1 MHWRTTLLRWV
12 RGLKD
17 LSFKLRYGRIPVY
30 GNQIDRQLVLRIM
43 VEYYNEHAVP
53 ISNMMLRMQLVQMPK
68 DDKREDI
75 LDTIAEG
82 DEPFSKT
89 KKHRFTDHSMG
100 ASIL

>member
-1 MHWRTTLLRWV
+1 
-12 RGLKD
+12 
-17 LSFKLRYGRIPVY
+17 
-30 GNQIDRQLVLRIM
+30 
-43 VEYYNEHAVP
+43 
-53 ISNMMLRMQLVQMPK
+53 MMLRMQLVQMLK
-68 DDKREDI
+68 DDKREDV